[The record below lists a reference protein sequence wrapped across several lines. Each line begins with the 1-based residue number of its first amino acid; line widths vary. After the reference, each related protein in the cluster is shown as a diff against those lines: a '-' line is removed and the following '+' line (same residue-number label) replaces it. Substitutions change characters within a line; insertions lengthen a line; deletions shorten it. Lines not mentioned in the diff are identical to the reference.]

1 MRKANST
8 VATIIV
14 LLLTTACGLA
24 GDSGGDA
31 AATLDAAVQQTVA
44 AQQTAGAT
52 PSPLPLP
59 TDTPPPIPTEPPA
72 IGVTLQWPTDTPTP
86 TAEATSPPPADTA
99 QPTATPT
106 SVATATEVA
115 RSNGTPIHAPR
126 LPVAPGIDGDL
137 SEWGTLAN
145 TINQVSYRPE
155 NWTGTNDN
163 SATFALG
170 WDANNLYI
178 AIAVVDDHFEQT
190 QRNELIFKGDS
201 TEILL
206 DANLG
211 GDFSDTRLSDDDF
224 QLGLSPGNLAT
235 GDPAPQAWLWFPKSK
250 SGVPAGATVAA
261 KRSGEGFTLEA
272 AIPWSLFGVTPS
284 GGSRYGFVASASD
297 DDKTGVAEQESL
309 ISSVGTRKLLNP
321 TTWGTLI
328 LDP

>member
-1 MRKANST
+1 PARQRRR
-8 VATIIV
+8 V
-14 LLLTTACGLA
+14 LHP
-24 GDSGGDA
+24 GGDGG
-31 AATLDAAVQQTVA
+31 
-44 AQQTAGAT
+44 QQTAGET

-59 TDTPPPIPTEPPA
+59 TGTPPPIPTEPPA
-72 IGVTLQWPTDTPTP
+72 IGVTLQWPTDTPAP
-86 TAEATSPPPADTA
+86 TVEATNPPSPAMPVTDTA

-145 TINQVSYRPE
+145 TINQVSYKPE

-163 SATFALG
+163 SAAFALG

-190 QRNELIFKGDS
+190 QRNEFIFKGDS

-211 GDFSDTRLSDDDF
+211 GDFSDTKLSDDDF

-261 KRSGEGFTLEA
+261 KRVGEGFQLEA

-284 GGSRYGFVASASD
+284 GGSRFGFVASASD

-309 ISSVGTRKLLNP
+309 ISSVGTRKLPNP

>member
-1 MRKANST
+1 M
-8 VATIIV
+8 

-72 IGVTLQWPTDTPTP
+72 IGVTLQWPTDTPAP
-86 TAEATSPPPADTA
+86 TVEATNPPSPAMPVTDTA

>member
-24 GDSGGDA
+24 GDNGADA
-31 AATLDAAVQQTVA
+31 GATLDAAVQQTVA

-72 IGVTLQWPTDTPTP
+72 IGVTLQWPTDTPAP
-86 TAEATSPPPADTA
+86 TVEETNPPPADTA
-99 QPTATPT
+99 QPSATPT
-106 SVATATEVA
+106 SIATATEVA

-137 SEWGTLAN
+137 SEWGALAN
-145 TINQVSYRPE
+145 TINQVSYKPE

-163 SATFALG
+163 SATFAIG
-170 WDANNLYI
+170 WDANNLYF
-178 AIAVVDDHFEQT
+178 AIAVTDDHFEQT

-201 TEILL
+201 AEILL

-211 GDFSDTRLSDDDF
+211 GDFSDTKLSDDDF

-235 GDPAPQAWLWFPKSK
+235 GDPAPQVWLWFPKSK

-261 KRSGEGFTLEA
+261 KRVGEGFQLEA

-284 GGSRYGFVASASD
+284 GGSRFGFVASASD

-309 ISSVGTRKLLNP
+309 ISSVGTRKLPNP

>member
-24 GDSGGDA
+24 GDNGADA
-31 AATLDAAVQQTVA
+31 GATLDAAVQQTVA

-72 IGVTLQWPTDTPTP
+72 IGVTLQWPTDTPAP
-86 TAEATSPPPADTA
+86 TVEETNPPPADTA
-99 QPTATPT
+99 QPSATPT
-106 SVATATEVA
+106 SIATATEVA

-137 SEWGTLAN
+137 SEWGALAN
-145 TINQVSYRPE
+145 TINQVSYKPE

-201 TEILL
+201 AEILL
-206 DANLG
+206 DTTLG
-211 GDFSDTRLSDDDF
+211 GDFSDTKLSDDDF

-235 GDPAPQAWLWFPKSK
+235 GDPAPQVWLWFPKSK

-261 KRSGEGFTLEA
+261 RS
-272 AIPWSLFGVTPS
+272 
-284 GGSRYGFVASASD
+284 SR
-297 DDKTGVAEQESL
+297 
-309 ISSVGTRKLLNP
+309 
-321 TTWGTLI
+321 
-328 LDP
+328 